1 MLTLGRQQFLHKMKY
16 DLRGHGRSH
25 MGILD
30 NNTLIIHLSTY
41 FDKKK
46 NVKCLH
52 FNT

>member
-46 NVKCLH
+46 KCEMLT
-52 FNT
+52 F